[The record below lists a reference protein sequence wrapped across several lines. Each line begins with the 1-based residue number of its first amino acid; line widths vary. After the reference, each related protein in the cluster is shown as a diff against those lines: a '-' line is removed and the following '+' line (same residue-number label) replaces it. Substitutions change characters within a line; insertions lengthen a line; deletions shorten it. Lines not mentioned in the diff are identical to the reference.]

1 MPKATL
7 EFDLNDFDDKIEFA
21 RVNKSRDLAFFIWEI
36 MHNTKKKLEWEIE
49 ENNIP
54 KDEIIDYVWERL
66 YVELNE
72 KNININELVV

>member
-36 MHNTKKKLEWEIE
+36 MHNTKKNLEWEIE